1 MRFATALT
9 VGTLSAGL
17 LAGPANAAPSASL
30 QDSCTVAQQ
39 AAETAGADY
48 HAAASDYLAQINAG
62 GHPGTA
68 ERDNLAS
75 LKAKADKL
83 AAQAARACPGT

>member
-1 MRFATALT
+1 MRFATAFT

-17 LAGPANAAPSASL
+17 LAGPANAAPSAL
-30 QDSCTVAQQ
+30 MQDSCTVAQQ
-39 AAETAGADY
+39 AAEKAGADY
-48 HAAASDYLAQINAG
+48 HAAARDYLAQINAG

-68 ERDNLAS
+68 ERDHLAQ
-75 LKAKADKL
+75 LKAEANKL